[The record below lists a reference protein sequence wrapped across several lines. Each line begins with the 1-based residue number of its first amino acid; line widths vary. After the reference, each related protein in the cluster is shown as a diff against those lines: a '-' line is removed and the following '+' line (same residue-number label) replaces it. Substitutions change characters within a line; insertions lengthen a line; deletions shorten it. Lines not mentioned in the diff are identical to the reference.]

1 MSAGRFTLVSRAG
14 TRLILSGDAR
24 ITSGNGVRLAY
35 RLGRQVESDDWETF
49 GDGRAVP
56 QPLALEWDLTGIS
69 EADAS
74 ARATAMWDVAL
85 DIGHVERDNRVYRPI
100 AKPFEYDLESISV
113 KLHVVTLILLPSGPR
128 WLTLRDN
135 APRAL

>member
-1 MSAGRFTLVSRAG
+1 MSAGRLTLVARSG
-14 TRLILSGDAR
+14 TRLILPGDAR
-24 ITSGNGVRLAY
+24 IVSGNGVRLAY

-56 QPLALEWDLTGIS
+56 QPLALEWDQTGVS

-85 DIGHVERDNRVYRPI
+85 DIRHVERDNRVYRPI
-100 AKPFEYDLESISV
+100 AKPLEYDFESITV
-113 KLHVVTLILLPSGPR
+113 KLHVTTLILLPSGPR
-128 WLTLRDN
+128 WLTLTGN